1 MILFYFSFCFI
12 LFSLHMN
19 ELFYVLS
26 ACTFFRLV
34 CILMYH
40 SLYISWFLFFLFI
53 FFLFLF
59 FLSCELFL
67 SLIKVPIYHLIIFS

>member
-1 MILFYFSFCFI
+1 
-12 LFSLHMN
+12 MN

-40 SLYISWFLFFLFI
+40 YLYISWFLFLFLFFLFLFC
-53 FFLFLF
+53 FFVFLF

-67 SLIKVPIYHLIIFS
+67 SLIKVPIYHLIIVS